1 MTVTARQVVCFGPFE
16 LDLHSGELFKHGSR
30 IKLQG
35 QPIQILR
42 ILLEQPGKLVT
53 REEISQKLWPSDTF
67 VDFEHSLN
75 TAVKKLRTALGDE
88 AETPRYIET
97 LPRRGYRF
105 VGEIK
110 ESIPVEPEPALPAS
124 VPPSTAPVKV
134 SLPRWNRLAV
144 LLGSIA
150 VVAMATAATLLVLH
164 YRTSNRIESIA
175 VLPLANLS
183 GDQEQEYFADGM
195 TEELITDLAQIKALR
210 VISRTS
216 VMRYKGSKKS
226 LPEIGRELDVDAV
239 LEGSVQRSGDR
250 VRISAQLIQTSSDHH
265 LWAQSY
271 ERDLKDVLGLR
282 DELARAIASE
292 IRIELTPKEQV
303 RLTRAPRV
311 VPDAY
316 EAYLKGRRFADKST
330 PEGLTKAI
338 EYFEH
343 AIARDP
349 KYALA
354 WASLGH
360 AYFLRSFI
368 SESPID
374 ERCIPAMKKAMELDE
389 NLAEAHVDFADLIFH
404 RDWMWREGE
413 DEFRRAVELDPGS
426 VDAQQHYALALWQ
439 LGRFEEAIREMQRT
453 RDLDPLSV
461 GINMSFASLLR
472 DAKRFDEAEKQF
484 LKTIELEPTYVDA
497 YIALGSL
504 YEDSG
509 RNELAVAMYRKA
521 TNLESIPA
529 RRDSVLVEIDKR
541 GTQGYWN
548 KLLEFAVEESKRR
561 HVAPITLAAL
571 YAHSG
576 NKERAIQ
583 FLQLSYEQRSPRLT
597 WINAQSTWD
606 SLRSDPKFQEIIRK
620 MQFPK
625 PQATKPLN

>member
-1 MTVTARQVVCFGPFE
+1 MTVSARQVVCFGPFE

-35 QPIQILR
+35 QPIQILC

-105 VGEIK
+105 IGEIK
-110 ESIPVEPEPALPAS
+110 EPTPVGPEPANTVPVPSPA
-124 VPPSTAPVKV
+124 PPLKAPM
-134 SLPRWNRLAV
+134 PRWVAV

-150 VVAMATAATLLVLH
+150 LLALLTTATLLVLH
-164 YRTSNRIESIA
+164 YRSSGRIESIA

-271 ERDLKDVLGLR
+271 ERDVKDVLALR

-292 IRIELTPKEQV
+292 IRIEVTPKEQI
-303 RLTRAPRV
+303 RLTQAPRV
-311 VPDAY
+311 VPEAY

-330 PEGLTKAI
+330 PEGLTSAI
-338 EYFEH
+338 EYFGQ
-343 AIARDP
+343 AVAKNP

-404 RDWMWREGE
+404 RDWMWQEGE

-426 VDAQQHYALALWQ
+426 VDAQLHYAISLWQ
-439 LGRFEEAIREMQRT
+439 LGRFDEAIREMRRS

-461 GINMSFASLLR
+461 GINLSLASLLR

-484 LKTIELEPTYVDA
+484 LKTIELEPDYVPA
-497 YIALGSL
+497 YLGLASL
-504 YEDSG
+504 YEDTG
-509 RNELAVAMYRKA
+509 RSELAAINYGKSV
-521 TNLESIPA
+521 NLQVDLA
-529 RRDSVLVEIDKR
+529 DKQSLLAAIQK
-541 GTQGYWN
+541 GGAQGYWN
-548 KLLEFAVEESKRR
+548 EVLELAVEGSKHRP
-561 HVAPITLAAL
+561 VPPITLATF
-571 YAHSG
+571 YAHAG

-583 FLQLSYEQRSPRLT
+583 LLQVAYEQRSPRLT
-597 WINAQSTWD
+597 WIYAQYTWD
-606 SLRSDPKFQEIIRK
+606 PLRSDPRFQEIIRK

-625 PQATKPLN
+625 QQATKAVK